1 MNAKI
6 QAWGNSQGLRLAK
19 PLLEAAHLAVGEE
32 VEVLA
37 KDGQITIRPSLK
49 PKPKVRIQDLV
60 ARMPKGYKPREEG
73 FGPAAG
79 KEAW

>member
-19 PLLEAAHLAVGEE
+19 PMLEIACLSVGEE
-32 VEVLA
+32 VEVFA
-37 KDGQITIRPSLK
+37 EQGQITIRPSQK
-49 PKPKVRIQDLV
+49 PKPKVSIKDLV

-73 FGPAAG
+73 FGPAIG